1 MSWDGELRQERK
13 ELDDRLWISR
23 QTNLELRR
31 ELRALRKYVEELEK
45 ALEPCVLAE
54 IRDELEALEERER

>member
-31 ELRALRKYVEELEK
+31 ELRALRKYIEELEK

-54 IRDELEALEERER
+54 IRGELEAQKEREG